1 MSRFK
6 VGDKVYMR
14 HDPEEWGII
23 SEICEDNYK
32 HPYVVKTEHFEEM
45 YAERELLGAK
55 EAFLERLQKL
65 LREFDAKITFDCRYE
80 YESCET
86 IITIGDTS
94 IVRKEVYGVTA
105 DSIMDFDK
113 E

>member
-23 SEICEDNYK
+23 SEICEDNYR
-32 HPYVVKTEHFEEM
+32 HPYVVKTEYFEEM
-45 YAERELLGAK
+45 YAECELLGAK
-55 EAFLERLQKL
+55 EAFLQRLQEL
-65 LREFDAKITFDCRYE
+65 LREFHA
-80 YESCET
+80 
-86 IITIGDTS
+86 S
-94 IVRKEVYGVTA
+94 IFVYYNVSDEIFTTEINVGEDRVTYSYTNELSA

>member
-1 MSRFK
+1 MSEFK

-23 SEICEDNYK
+23 SEICEDNYR
-32 HPYVVKTEHFEEM
+32 HPYVVRTEYFEEK
-45 YAERELLGAK
+45 YAECELLGVK

-65 LREFDAKITFDCRYE
+65 LREFDADISFDYSCE

-105 DSIMDFDK
+105 DSIMDF
-113 E
+113 EEE